1 MIRVSI
7 LLVFIILF
15 PVSVLSSVQVFVA
28 ASLYGAMREVVL
40 IYNNSNVKNS
50 VHLVVGG
57 TSTLARQIENGAP
70 ADIFI
75 SANKAWIN
83 YLKSDG
89 KIKIEKVEPLLGNT
103 LVVAS
108 RFKEF
113 SDFKLSDLE
122 TTFFA
127 TGIVDAVPV
136 GIYAKQAL
144 ISTGSSSTIFSNI
157 VQMDSVSGA
166 IAMLETRNVDYA
178 IIYKTDV
185 INSNKLR
192 IAHVFDETTHSKIE
206 YSIASISDQPSK
218 KAEDFLKFLKG
229 NEAMAIFQK
238 FGFKLID

>member
-28 ASLYGAMREVVL
+28 ASLFGAMREVVL

-89 KIKIEKVEPLLGNT
+89 KIKIEKV
-103 LVVAS
+103 
-108 RFKEF
+108 R
-113 SDFKLSDLE
+113 
-122 TTFFA
+122 
-127 TGIVDAVPV
+127 
-136 GIYAKQAL
+136 
-144 ISTGSSSTIFSNI
+144 
-157 VQMDSVSGA
+157 M
-166 IAMLETRNVDYA
+166 
-178 IIYKTDV
+178 
-185 INSNKLR
+185 
-192 IAHVFDETTHSKIE
+192 
-206 YSIASISDQPSK
+206 
-218 KAEDFLKFLKG
+218 
-229 NEAMAIFQK
+229 
-238 FGFKLID
+238 

>member
-7 LLVFIILF
+7 FSIFIILL
-15 PVSVLSSVQVFVA
+15 PVSVLSAVQVFVA
-28 ASLYGAMREVVL
+28 ASLYGAMKEVVL
-40 IYNNSNVKNS
+40 IYNSSNVKNS
-50 VHLVVGG
+50 VDLVVGG

-83 YLKSDG
+83 YLKYDG
-89 KIKIEKVEPLLGNT
+89 KTKIEKVEPLLGNT

-108 RFKEF
+108 RLKEF
-113 SDFKLSDLE
+113 YDFKLSDLE

-144 ISTGSSSTIFSNI
+144 ISTGSPSAIFSNI

-166 IAMLETRNVDYA
+166 IAMLETQNVDYA

-192 IAHVFDETTHSKIE
+192 IAYEFNESTHSKIE
-206 YSIASISDQPSK
+206 YSFARISDQSSK
-218 KAEDFLKFLKG
+218 KTEDFFKFLKG
-229 NEAMAIFQK
+229 KDAMAIFEK
-238 FGFKLID
+238 FGFKLIN